1 MAATNR
7 TNREQSWGRLVIGV
21 SSLIIGCLFWL
32 DRMGRVD
39 AREYIRWWPLL
50 LIAFGLA
57 HLPQRR
63 WIAAAIYSMIGIA
76 LLPRV
81 PFLPHFRLADVVGLW
96 PLLISAGG
104 AALVLQ
110 TLRPAAKDI
119 AGSGAFRSFAWMG
132 GAVRTIA
139 AENFVGGDAVA
150 VMGGCEINLTNA
162 KLQNDA
168 VIDALSFWGGI
179 EIIVPRTWRVE
190 VEGTPLLGGIENRVR
205 TNVTEGPRLLVRGVA
220 IMGGI
225 EVRNPKEVES

>member
-7 TNREQSWGRLVIGV
+7 TNREQPWGRLVVGV
-21 SSLIIGCLFWL
+21 SLLIVGFLFWL

-50 LIAFGLA
+50 LIAFGIA
-57 HLPQRR
+57 HLPERR
-63 WIAAAIYSMIGIA
+63 WIAATIYAVLGIA

-81 PFLPHFRLADVVGLW
+81 PFLPHFRLSEILGLW
-96 PLLISAGG
+96 PLLITAGG
-104 AALVLQ
+104 LALVLQ
-110 TLRPAAKDI
+110 TLRPSAKDI
-119 AGSGAFRSFAWMG
+119 VGSGAFRAFAWMG
-132 GAVRTIA
+132 GSVRSIA
-139 AENFVGGDAVA
+139 SENFVGGDAVA
-150 VMGGCEINLTNA
+150 VMGGCEINLVNA
-162 KLQNDA
+162 KLQGDA
-168 VIDALSFWGGI
+168 VIGALSFWGGI

-205 TNVTEGPRLLVRGVA
+205 TNVTDGPRLLVRGVA